1 LRPLDQN
8 GGLPNGFQSINSI
21 VQWLRVLTTKD
32 KVHLSGHEKNPAPVS
47 LLSGSAGILQVKN
60 LDLFINFF

>member
-1 LRPLDQN
+1 M
-8 GGLPNGFQSINSI
+8 
-21 VQWLRVLTTKD
+21 QWLRVLTTKD

-60 LDLFINFF
+60 LDLFINFFLGGNVIVYFFLFFKRS

>member
-1 LRPLDQN
+1 
-8 GGLPNGFQSINSI
+8 